1 MQGKTLPSRGSA
13 LCKTLSTPSNS
24 ERRELSSLFPS
35 SRPTC
40 SYKRPF
46 DPSAECVA
54 LPQQKKK
61 KAAGI
66 GLRAISREVV
76 VMKEFRNVV
85 PIKKFRSEL
94 KNERRIQN
102 LKFKRSMTPSQVK
115 SVIIDGFRHIHGF
128 SRFQYLENTS
138 NSLSISPNQEFDG
151 AAVVGRRGA
160 LYLCEMQVSIHYV
173 S

>member
-13 LCKTLSTPSNS
+13 LCKTLSTPSNF

-76 VMKEFRNVV
+76 VFRNVV

-94 KNERRIQN
+94 NNERRIQN

-128 SRFQYLENTS
+128 SRFQYLENTCQS
-138 NSLSISPNQEFDG
+138 PPTKSLMELLLLVEGELFIC
-151 AAVVGRRGA
+151 VKCR
-160 LYLCEMQVSIHYV
+160 
-173 S
+173 